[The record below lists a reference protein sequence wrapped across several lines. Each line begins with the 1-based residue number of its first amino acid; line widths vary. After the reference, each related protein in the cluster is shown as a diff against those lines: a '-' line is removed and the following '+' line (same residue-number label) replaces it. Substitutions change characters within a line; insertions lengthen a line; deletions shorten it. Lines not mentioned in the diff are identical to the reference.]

1 VQTGLKEGDIIL
13 AANAQAICSADDL
26 HRFLAEGFIGQP
38 VTLTVLRGIELF
50 KMEITP
56 REATA
61 G

>member
-1 VQTGLKEGDIIL
+1 MKEGDIIL
-13 AANAQAICSADDL
+13 ASNAQAIRSVDDL
-26 HRFLAEGFIGQP
+26 HRFLAEGFIGHP
-38 VTLTVLRGIELF
+38 VTLTVLRGIEQF